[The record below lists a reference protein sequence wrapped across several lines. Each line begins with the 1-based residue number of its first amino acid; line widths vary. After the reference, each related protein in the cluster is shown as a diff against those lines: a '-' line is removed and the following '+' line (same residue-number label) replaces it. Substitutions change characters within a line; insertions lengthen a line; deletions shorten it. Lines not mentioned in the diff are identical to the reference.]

1 MQRLLEHRAPFPSG
15 NSASARRQHLVALL
29 GIMIVVGY
37 IAFFVLPRLAM
48 DDDSFNPT
56 TSPPRPPAKLT
67 STPAADT
74 ILTTAGTNGDQHV
87 RSSSVIAHIP
97 ELAPW
102 GYNADRNVPRWKA
115 IYRSI
120 ASDAVSQDTSRPL
133 SVIDH
138 GADQGYFSV
147 SMAKFF
153 PHATVIGLELGGA
166 GGMIWV
172 KGKQL
177 AKTDVLRDQEG
188 HLDRNEV
195 TNMIICQTRMHQKHF
210 FALRDAHSVV
220 DYQLM
225 LSVFHW
231 FDLKTRDAFEE
242 AIAALFSTARTT
254 FIELPIVGD
263 KSKLIR
269 DQVGY
274 ENFVKWYDGR
284 DDIGLVL
291 SDAAKNQHI
300 QVRVQKI
307 LSSKWV
313 KWTREVFRVDY
324 LGPAAAGA
332 DDSVVVP
339 TSFQCAK
346 RLEVYGCNMTRKR
359 FLSCPDDG

>member
-1 MQRLLEHRAPFPSG
+1 MQRLLEHRAPFPGG
-15 NSASARRQHLVALL
+15 NTSASARRQHLTALL
-29 GIMIVVGY
+29 GIMAVVGY
-37 IAFFVLPRLAM
+37 IAFFVLPRLAIS
-48 DDDSFNPT
+48 DEDFHAITSLPPPDEEINRLKGILPT
-56 TSPPRPPAKLT
+56 VDA
-67 STPAADT
+67 
-74 ILTTAGTNGDQHV
+74 NGHRNSIIQE
-87 RSSSVIAHIP
+87 IP

-120 ASDAVSQDTSRPL
+120 ASDAFSHDPTHPL

-138 GADQGYFSV
+138 GADQGYFAV

-188 HLDRNEV
+188 HLDRNQLSNV
-195 TNMIICQTRMHQKHF
+195 IICQTRMHQRHF
-210 FALRDAHSVV
+210 FALRAARSVV

-242 AIAALFSTARTT
+242 AVAALFATARTT

-284 DDIGLVL
+284 DDIGQILM
-291 SDAAKNQHI
+291 DAAKNQRI

-313 KWTREVFRVDY
+313 KWTRDVFRVDY
-324 LGPAAAGA
+324 FGPVGS
-332 DDSVVVP
+332 DDLAIP
-339 TSFQCAK
+339 ASFQCEK

-359 FLSCPDDG
+359 FLSCPADG